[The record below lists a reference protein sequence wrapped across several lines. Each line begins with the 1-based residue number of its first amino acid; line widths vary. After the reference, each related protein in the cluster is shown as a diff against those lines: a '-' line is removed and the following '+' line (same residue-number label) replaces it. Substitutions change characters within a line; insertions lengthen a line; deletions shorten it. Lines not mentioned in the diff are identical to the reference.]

1 MRKEMEEIVAK
12 TLIENKICTEKNTEV
27 MINVLNLRA
36 KKLDKC
42 GKADC
47 NHEHMIPYLLAD
59 LVTSKNGE
67 KFYTKTVDRLER
79 EKREILQK
87 RKAKKG

>member
-1 MRKEMEEIVAK
+1 MRKEMELIVRK
-12 TLIENKICTEKNTEV
+12 TLIENKICTEKDVEV

-36 KKLDKC
+36 KKIDKC

-47 NHEHMIPYLLAD
+47 NHEHMISSLLSD
-59 LVTSKNGE
+59 LVLNSKA
-67 KFYTKTVDRLER
+67 KPKKIDRLER

-87 RKAKKG
+87 KKAKKGG